1 MNIKNSLFFAL
12 MLIVCSCSI
21 FSSDQQKDP
30 ILDNEQDSML
40 KNPNNAVDAN
50 KRAQD
55 YRNNN
60 PLLDFGSNK
69 KNQNTTFSF
78 ATSNVLWR
86 ATLKTLDFIPL
97 ASADYAGGILVF
109 DWYSPNSNTNE
120 QLKITVRFLSNELRS
135 DSLQVSAYKKIC
147 VNEKCTN
154 VKADNNFTDQIN
166 DSILTAART
175 LKLQEAKTQKN

>member
-1 MNIKNSLFFAL
+1 MNIKNLLFLTLLLVFY
-12 MLIVCSCSI
+12 SCSI
-21 FSSDQQKDP
+21 FSSNEQKDP
-30 ILDNEQDSML
+30 ILDNDKDSML
-40 KNPNNAVDAN
+40 NNPNNSVDAR
-50 KRAQD
+50 KRAED

-60 PLLDFGSNK
+60 PLIDFGSNK

-135 DSLQVSAYKKIC
+135 DSLQVSAFKKIC

-154 VKADNNFTDQIN
+154 VKADNTFTEQIN

>member
-1 MNIKNSLFFAL
+1 MNIKNSLFLAL
-12 MLIVCSCSI
+12 MLIFCSCSI
-21 FSSDQQKDP
+21 FSSNQQKDP

-40 KNPNNAVDAN
+40 KNPNNAVDAK
-50 KRAQD
+50 KRAED

-60 PLLDFGSNK
+60 PLLDFESDK
-69 KNQNTTFSF
+69 KKQNTTFSF

-109 DWYSPNSNTNE
+109 DWYSPNNNTNE
-120 QLKITVRFLSNELRS
+120 QLKITVRFLSNELRA
-135 DSLQVSAYKKIC
+135 DSLQVSAFKKIC

-154 VKADNNFTDQIN
+154 VKADNTFTEQIN
-166 DSILTAART
+166 DSILTGART